1 MFNKILLGLA
11 SLFNLLGY
19 FSKLSKD
26 VCKILYSMKLINIHN
41 GKVEINISI
50 FILFYKK
57 NLNLPYISYILINS
71 KYAI

>member
-41 GKVEINISI
+41 CKVKININI

-57 NLNLPYISYILINS
+57 PESSIYIL
-71 KYAI
+71 YTY